1 MTATKTPYR
10 LTSILLMLAW
20 LTTPAAWSAASGWN
34 PDPDAE
40 AKYPDWFLDS
50 FLDLQEDVQN
60 ARAAGKKGLMVVFS
74 LPQCSHCK
82 MFAAKTLRDPAVEA
96 AVRHSFDAVHVNL
109 FSDIEMVSPQGEAM
123 SVKEFG
129 RQERADF
136 TPAIYFYDVEGR
148 RVLRI
153 IGYHPAERFIRVL
166 RYVSEEHYR
175 NGALREYLAA
185 TAARPASGR
194 AAAPVDDPIFKRP
207 PYNLDRR
214 AGAAARQLMVV
225 FDRPDCE
232 ECVYVLGTLFKDATI
247 RDWLEQ
253 LEVVRLRFDDRDPVV
268 KPDGTR
274 TTAAA
279 WHAELGLHR
288 TPAFAFFD
296 RQGNTAMLTD
306 AFMMRGRLDNTLAY
320 VLEEAYLEG
329 INYQRFASRRRMAR
343 SRASAN

>member
-1 MTATKTPYR
+1 
-10 LTSILLMLAW
+10 
-20 LTTPAAWSAASGWN
+20 
-34 PDPDAE
+34 
-40 AKYPDWFLDS
+40 
-50 FLDLQEDVQN
+50 
-60 ARAAGKKGLMVVFS
+60 MVVFS

-82 MFAAKTLRDPAVEA
+82 VFAAKTLSDPAVEA

-153 IGYHPAERFIRVL
+153 IGYHPPERFVRVL
-166 RYVSEEHYR
+166 RYVSDGHYR

-185 TAARPASGR
+185 TAARPASGT
-194 AAAPVDDPIFKRP
+194 ATAPVDDPIFERP
-207 PYNLDRR
+207 PHNLDRR
-214 AGAAARQLMVV
+214 DGTATRQLMVV

-232 ECVYVLGTLFKDATI
+232 ECVNVFGTLLKEPTI
-247 RDWLEQ
+247 RSRLEQ
-253 LEVVRLRFDDRDPVV
+253 LEVVRLSLDDRGPVV
-268 KPDGTR
+268 KVDGTR

-288 TPAFAFFD
+288 TPAFAFFNVD
-296 RQGNTAMLTD
+296 GNPALLTD
-306 AFMMRGRLDNTLAY
+306 AFMTRGRLDNTLAY

-329 INYQRFASRRRMAR
+329 INYQRFTSRRRMAR
-343 SRASAN
+343 SRANAN